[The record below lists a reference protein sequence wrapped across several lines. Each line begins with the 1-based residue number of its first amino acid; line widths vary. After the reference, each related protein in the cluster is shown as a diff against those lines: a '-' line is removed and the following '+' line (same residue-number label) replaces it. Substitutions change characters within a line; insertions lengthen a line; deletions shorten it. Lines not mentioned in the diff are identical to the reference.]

1 MYDSTLEQ
9 RYLRVETGNGLADNI
24 TATKGVVPDMDGPQF
39 RVGVRRMVGMA
50 GLCLSTVATAWPELA
65 ERADTPHTS
74 FSESAS
80 TSADA
85 QNYYAESV
93 DAGIQQECLA
103 CHQGDGV
110 AAQAGARLILSRLTQ
125 DNHAAFSSLL
135 AEEDVDAALILGK
148 VTGGEDHGGGAVV
161 PAGSA
166 LFESLDHYLELLG
179 DNPPQT
185 GEEPIDFWEGTA
197 PESREN
203 TLRRATLLLSGEV
216 AKHPAI
222 QRAKQGDPA
231 LRGEILSL
239 MRGEGFKS
247 FLITGAND
255 RLLISGLDNGI
266 DFNIST
272 FDRYPNFAELLMT
285 LPSEK
290 PDEYEEYHERPF
302 LTRGDGEWM
311 FRRAVAREPLELIAH
326 VVMNDRPYTEVLTAD
341 YTMVNAF
348 SDLAYRSS
356 SGFEHEFADDDG
368 FYDRRPFGIF
378 RPGYNDGHIPHDDEF
393 EINEEE
399 GTYRFSDYQQW
410 PHAGVLSTQSWLAR
424 YPSTDTNRNRARARW
439 TYFHFLDLDI
449 EKSAPRSTDPDALAD
464 TDNPTLKN
472 PACTV
477 CHERLDPMAGAY
489 QSFGDL
495 GHYLDQYGGMDSLS
509 DAYKCPECY
518 GGEWGSTG
526 YQDGDTWYR
535 DMRAPGFEGVD
546 AAPDA
551 GDSLQWLASQIV
563 SDVRFAKAT
572 VKFWWPSVFGAEP
585 LSAPDDR
592 SSEAFGQELNAFSQQ
607 DKLISKFARRFV
619 KSGYDLKAL
628 LADMLMSPWYR
639 RSGVSD
645 PSKLVGRSIELSTVG
660 RGRLLTP
667 EELDR
672 KNRAVFGRTWRQW
685 GDGTNPHTIG
695 PETAFTG
702 QWAPYKAFYGG
713 IDGAVVTRRNRDMT
727 PLMSNVAESMAIDLS
742 CQVVVEDFDRT
753 QDQRL
758 VFRKISKD
766 TVPGGIAMDIKE
778 LPGKVSD
785 MNRFVDHLIEMP
797 ARLVAGPTKLTVH
810 DLTRQ
815 AHDSTDGN
823 WTGAEL
829 LLRSI
834 VLSQDGADVLRL
846 EGRDFSAENGL
857 AADRW
862 QDDDGVYHWRG
873 HADDEGWRLH
883 PGAWVEVEVD
893 LPPGAY
899 DLRVELG
906 SSLMDNNV
914 NSAMTA
920 RVAVRATR
928 NLGQTADGKL
938 IRQQI
943 ASLLRRATS
952 RAPLQ
957 REVSSLL
964 SVLSNSAAHAKAQTP
979 WFRDHGNHCE
989 TWWVWPNEDL
999 EGNEY
1004 WERYG
1009 DAEGMMRGWSTV
1021 LHSVMTSYGYLHD

>member
-1 MYDSTLEQ
+1 MHQ
-9 RYLRVETGNGLADNI
+9 RILMARLREGSAENI
-24 TATKGVVPDMDGPQF
+24 TAAKGVVA
-39 RVGVRRMVGMA
+39 GMNGLQCRITTRWLA
-50 GLCLSTVATAWPELA
+50 VTGALCLSTAASAWPDLA
-65 ERADTPHTS
+65 KRGDSPHS
-74 FSESAS
+74 AYSQSAS
-80 TSADA
+80 TASDA
-85 QNYYAESV
+85 QTYYAESV
-93 DAGIQQECLA
+93 DEGVQRECLA
-103 CHQGDGV
+103 CHQQDGV
-110 AAQAGARLILSRLTQ
+110 AAQSGARLILSRLTE

-135 AEEDVDAALILGK
+135 AEGDVDAALILGK
-148 VTGGEDHGGGAVV
+148 VTGGEGHGGGAVV

-166 LFESLDHYLELLG
+166 LYVSLERYLELLE
-179 DNPPQT
+179 DNAPQV
-185 GEEPIDFWEGTA
+185 EEGATDFWEGTA
-197 PESREN
+197 TESREN

-222 QRAKQGDPA
+222 QRAKESDSA
-231 LRGEILSL
+231 LRDEILSV
-239 MRGEGFKS
+239 MHGEGFKN

-255 RLLISGLDNGI
+255 RLLVSGLDNGI

-285 LPSEK
+285 LPDER
-290 PDEYEEYHERPF
+290 PEEYEEYHERPF
-302 LTRGDGEWM
+302 LTRGDAEWM
-311 FRRAVAREPLELIAH
+311 FRRAVAREPLELIAY
-326 VVMNDRPYTEVLTAD
+326 VVMNDRPYTEILTAD

-356 SGFEHEFADDDG
+356 SGFEHGFADDDG

-378 RPGYNDGHIPHDDEF
+378 RPGFNDGHIPHDDEF
-393 EINEEE
+393 EIDEEE

-449 EKSAPRSTDPDALAD
+449 EKSAPRSTDPEALAD
-464 TDNPTLKN
+464 IDNPTLKN

-509 DAYKCPECY
+509 HAYKCPECY
-518 GGEWGSTG
+518 GGEWGSTE

-535 DMRAPGFEGVD
+535 DMRAPGFEGAD
-546 AAPDA
+546 AAPEA
-551 GDSLQWLASQIV
+551 EDSLQWLASQIV
-563 SDVRFAKAT
+563 SDARFTRAT
-572 VKFWWPSVFGAEP
+572 VKFWWPTVFGAEP
-585 LSAPDDR
+585 LLSPENR
-592 SSEAFGQELNAFSQQ
+592 SSDQFDQELRAFAEQ
-607 DKLISKFARRFV
+607 DALISSLAKNFE
-619 KSGYDLKAL
+619 SSNYDLKLL
-628 LADMLMSPWYR
+628 LADMVMSRWYR

-645 PSKLVGRSIELSTVG
+645 PLKLIGRSIELSAVG

-713 IDGAVVTRRNRDMT
+713 IDGAIVTRRNRDMT

-742 CQVVVEDFDRT
+742 CQVVVEDFDRP

-766 TVPGGIAMDIKE
+766 TVPGGIATDIKE
-778 LPGKVSD
+778 LPGKVKD
-785 MNRFVDHLIEMP
+785 MNSFVDHFVEMP
-797 ARLVAGPTKLTVH
+797 ARLVAGPTKLMVH

-829 LLRSI
+829 LVRSI
-834 VLSQDGADVLRL
+834 VLSLDGAEVLRL
-846 EGRDFSAENGL
+846 EGRNFSSDNGL

-873 HADDEGWRLH
+873 HADEEGWRLH

-893 LPPGAY
+893 LPPGDY
-899 DLRVELG
+899 DLRVEIG
-906 SSLMDNNV
+906 SALLDNNV

-920 RVAVRATR
+920 RVAARATR

-943 ASLLRRATS
+943 GSLLRRATS
-952 RAPLQ
+952 RAPSQ
-957 REVSSLL
+957 REIGSLL
-964 SVLSNSAAHAKAQTP
+964 SVLSNSAARAKAQTP
-979 WFRDHGNHCE
+979 WFRDQGNHCE
-989 TWWVWPNEDL
+989 TWWVWPNEHL
-999 EGNEY
+999 EGGEY

>member
-1 MYDSTLEQ
+1 
-9 RYLRVETGNGLADNI
+9 
-24 TATKGVVPDMDGPQF
+24 MDGLQCQSSMR
-39 RVGVRRMVGMA
+39 RVVVA
-50 GLCLSTVATAWPELA
+50 ATLCLSTAVSAWPDIA
-65 ERADTPHTS
+65 ERAETPQNS
-74 FSESAS
+74 YFQSGS
-80 TSADA
+80 TAADA
-85 QNYYAESV
+85 QTYYAESV
-93 DAGIQQECLA
+93 DEGIQRECLA
-103 CHQGDGV
+103 CHQREGV
-110 AAQAGARLILSRLTQ
+110 AAQSGARLILSRLTG

-135 AEEDVDAALILGK
+135 AEADVDAALILGK
-148 VTGGEDHGGGAVV
+148 VTGGEGHGGGAVV
-161 PAGSA
+161 PAGSG
-166 LFESLDHYLELLG
+166 LYVSLERYLELLEDKAASVEEG
-179 DNPPQT
+179 AT
-185 GEEPIDFWEGTA
+185 GFWDGTA
-197 PESREN
+197 TESREN

-222 QRAKQGDPA
+222 QRAKESDSA
-231 LRGEILSL
+231 LRGEILSV
-239 MRGEGFKS
+239 MQGEGFKS
-247 FLITGAND
+247 FLTTGAND

-272 FDRYPNFAELLMT
+272 FDRYPNFAELLAT
-285 LPSEK
+285 LPDER
-290 PDEYEEYHERPF
+290 PEEYEEYHERPF
-302 LTRGDGEWM
+302 LTRGDAEWM

-368 FYDRRPFGIF
+368 FYDRRPFGIY

-399 GTYRFSDYQQW
+399 GTYRFSDFQQW

-449 EKSAPRSTDPDALAD
+449 EKSAPRSTDPEALAD

-495 GHYLDQYGGMDSLS
+495 GHYLDQFGGIDSLS
-509 DAYKCPECY
+509 HAYKCPECY
-518 GGEWGSTG
+518 GGEWGSTE

-535 DMRAPGFEGVD
+535 DMRAPGFEGTD
-546 AAPDA
+546 AAPEA
-551 GDSLQWLASQIV
+551 VDSLQWLASQIV

-572 VKFWWPSVFGAEP
+572 VKFWWPTVFGAEP
-585 LSAPDDR
+585 LLSPENR
-592 SSEAFGQELNAFSQQ
+592 SSDQFDQELRAFAEQ
-607 DKLISKFARRFV
+607 DALISSLAKNFE
-619 KSGYDLKAL
+619 SSNYDLKLL
-628 LADMLMSPWYR
+628 LADMVMSGWYR

-645 PSKLVGRSIELSTVG
+645 PSKLIGRSTELSAVG

-713 IDGAVVTRRNRDMT
+713 IDGAIVTRRNRDMT

-742 CQVVVEDFDRT
+742 CQVVVEDFDRP

-758 VFRKISKD
+758 VFRNISKD
-766 TVPGGIAMDIKE
+766 TVPGGIATDVKE
-778 LPGKVSD
+778 LPGKVRD
-785 MNRFVDHLIEMP
+785 MDSFVDHLIEMP

-810 DLTRQ
+810 DLTQQ

-829 LLRSI
+829 LVRSI
-834 VLSQDGADVLRL
+834 VLSLDGAEVLRL
-846 EGRDFSAENGL
+846 EGRDFSSETGL

-873 HADDEGWRLH
+873 HAEAEGWRLH

-893 LPPGAY
+893 LPPGDY
-899 DLRVELG
+899 DLRIEIG
-906 SSLMDNNV
+906 SALLDNNV
-914 NSAMTA
+914 NAAMTA
-920 RVAVRATR
+920 RVAARATR

-943 ASLLRRATS
+943 GSLLRRSTS
-952 RAPLQ
+952 RTPSQ
-957 REVSSLL
+957 REIGSLL
-964 SVLSNSAAHAKAQTP
+964 SVLNNSAARAKAQTP
-979 WFRDHGNHCE
+979 WFRDQGNHCE
-989 TWWVWPNEDL
+989 TWWVWPNEHL
-999 EGNEY
+999 EGAEY